1 MNIVIHLG
9 NLKDCNYIK
18 SYLFIYLFIYLNLD
32 FLNVLKN
39 FPNATTCKDHTA
51 MESPSKVELSLE

>member
-1 MNIVIHLG
+1 V
-9 NLKDCNYIK
+9 
-18 SYLFIYLFIYLNLD
+18 
-32 FLNVLKN
+32 VLPMWGDIWSLLSVSHAN